1 MDLAEQL
8 DVKLFLEKVSSI
20 LGQILQ
26 GGNELEVPIT
36 LETSLVNGVGI
47 NDIDLSSIDYVRLL
61 VIIEEEYDII
71 YDFTTVVYTVGDIYD
86 YINNYKKK
94 ESAEKYE

>member
-1 MDLAEQL
+1 LAEQL

>member
-1 MDLAEQL
+1 MAEQL

-47 NDIDLSSIDYVRLL
+47 NDIDYVRLL

>member
-1 MDLAEQL
+1 MAEQL

-94 ESAEKYE
+94 ESAEKYEW

>member
-1 MDLAEQL
+1 MAEQL

>member
-1 MDLAEQL
+1 MAEQL

-71 YDFTTVVYTVGDIYD
+71 YDLTTVVYTVGDIYD

>member
-1 MDLAEQL
+1 MAEQL

-71 YDFTTVVYTVGDIYD
+71 YDFMTVVYTVGDIYD